1 MDFIAKA
8 GSLIDRGHRVIGI
21 LLVVIVVQF
30 FWMQSL
36 RNDRD
41 ILQETINVQNRT
53 QSIYVVPNSQAD
65 IYKPASGELLLTTFV
80 DFISQ
85 SLLTYT
91 PSNLEVQYDSVK
103 KFMSPKLLAISQSF
117 YAGEIRKSKRERIS
131 SLFVADRTS
140 TELSEFKELSSETSK
155 YGKKTYEVVLKG
167 RRHFIIGGV
176 VTETKD
182 LEIVINLK
190 EMLASEK
197 NPFGFQITKFSI
209 RKTTNAR

>member
-8 GSLIDRGHRVIGI
+8 GNLIDRGHRVIGI

-36 RNDRD
+36 RDEKAV
-41 ILQETINVQNRT
+41 LQETINIQNRT

-91 PSNLEVQYDSVK
+91 PSNLESQYNSVS
-103 KFMSPKLLAISQSF
+103 KFMSPALLEISRNV
-117 YAGEIRKSKRERIS
+117 YAAEIRKSKRERIS
-131 SLFVADRTS
+131 SMFVADRTS
-140 TELSEFKELSSETSK
+140 TELSEFRELSDKTSK

-176 VTETKD
+176 VAETKD
-182 LEIVINLK
+182 LEIKIYLK
-190 EMLASEK
+190 EEIASEK

-209 RKTTNAR
+209 VKSVKAR